1 MRYCPECTAMNESEA
16 DACWYC
22 GAHLEREDEET

>member
-1 MRYCPECTAMNESEA
+1 MRYCPECGAMNEREA

-22 GAHLEREDEET
+22 GAHLEREVET